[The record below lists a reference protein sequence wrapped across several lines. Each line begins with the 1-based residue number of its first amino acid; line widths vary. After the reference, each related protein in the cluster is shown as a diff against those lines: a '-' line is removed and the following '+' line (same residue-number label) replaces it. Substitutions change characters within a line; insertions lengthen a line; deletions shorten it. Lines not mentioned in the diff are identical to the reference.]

1 MPDTASAVQR
11 SPRPRRVT
19 PGVAAALAV
28 TSVLLVVGVVA
39 LTLGLRGARRRV
51 RRSPRRR
58 GGRDVD
64 PAGRVHQRVRQLR
77 PQRRPPVSA
86 GHRHPARRSAV
97 VSPATGGASGIGDF
111 LEASAPTAIEIPSIG
126 VRSTHF
132 VPLDIQRDGTISV
145 PGTAQEVGLYDAG
158 PTPGQLGPAVLA
170 AHVDT
175 PSGVPGIFHELGR
188 VKAGDVVKVSR
199 RDGSRL
205 TFTVD
210 RVTAFRKTQFP
221 TELVYKGD
229 FTRAEIRL
237 VTCGGPT
244 DTATSTATT
253 SSSSATSPAPPDTTP
268 DDSEPHYQRAL
279 GPGSV

>member
-1 MPDTASAVQR
+1 MPDHPEQPS
-11 SPRPRRVT
+11 SSGRRVTHRIT

-28 TSVLLVVGVVA
+28 TAVLLVVGIVA
-39 LTLGLRGARRRV
+39 LTLGLRGTPGPPQPASVGRAGKPSSSGPIAPT
-51 RRSPRRR
+51 SPGPTASPGPR
-58 GGRDVD
+58 GTPTLASTPDTSS
-64 PAGRVHQRVRQLR
+64 P
-77 PQRRPPVSA
+77 
-86 GHRHPARRSAV
+86 
-97 VSPATGGASGIGDF
+97 SPAKGGASGVGDF

-126 VRSTHF
+126 VSSTHF

-188 VKAGDVVKVSR
+188 VKAGDIVKVSR

-210 RVTAFRKTQFP
+210 RVAAYRKTQFP

-229 FTRAEIRL
+229 FTQAEIRL

-244 DTATSTATT
+244 D
-253 SSSSATSPAPPDTTP
+253 
-268 DDSEPHYQRAL
+268 SENEYRDNVVVFGHLTRAN
-279 GPGSV
+279 